1 MIIFLN
7 GHKTLELCRQSLFCE
22 TVYVSLSLFSLCCD
36 CFAFLYRCVCFM
48 FYFNLF
54 SSFFFFLLVNSCT
67 QHAPKSR
74 TDLNG
79 VKNQTEASSARELR
93 LLLVRCLLPAAAAGV
108 DAVDRLFASMRKLF
122 VVACRRCCCCCGFC
136 RCEATFLPDFALPKR
151 FQSTALSIALCYIY
165 TQQQQPQC
173 LSPYAFLIDCQ
184 AIHTVPLL
192 LPLAAHTHTT
202 VI

>member
-1 MIIFLN
+1 MN

-48 FYFNLF
+48 FFFNLF
-54 SSFFFFLLVNSCT
+54 SSFFFFILMNSCT

-79 VKNQTEASSARELR
+79 VKNQTEASGARELR
-93 LLLVRCLLPAAAAGV
+93 LLLLLVRCLLPAAAAGV

-122 VVACRRCCCCCGFC
+122 VVAAAGSAVARQLSCRISRCQNGFNRLPSQS
-136 RCEATFLPDFALPKR
+136 RCAIFIHSSSSRSVSHPT
-151 FQSTALSIALCYIY
+151 LS
-165 TQQQQPQC
+165 
-173 LSPYAFLIDCQ
+173 
-184 AIHTVPLL
+184 
-192 LPLAAHTHTT
+192 
-202 VI
+202 